1 MQLPLSVLTA
11 LESLINPLLKQAV
24 AQEGAAA
31 VALETLQGS
40 CIEFQ
45 VSGLDLQVR
54 LQVSSDGVYFYRHGD
69 EPADAWILAA
79 PHVYLKMATSKDAN
93 SILFGS
99 DVTVGGNTYLLEVLQ
114 ELIAGLGL
122 DTKELISRVAGPLPL
137 ASIQAGFS
145 QLLQFGQRFT
155 GSASDDVKSY
165 VDDEAGLLAGKN
177 SWHLAEDSLHE
188 LRLDVDRLDARISLL
203 ENSLLEKQPI
213 AAAPT
218 AGEE

>member
-31 VALETLQGS
+31 AALESLQGN

-45 VSGLDLQVR
+45 VSGLDLQFKI
-54 LQVSSDGVYFYRHGD
+54 QISNDGLYFYRQTD
-69 EPADAWILAA
+69 EPADAWILAS
-79 PHVYLKMATSKDAN
+79 PQVYLKMATSKDAN

-99 DVTVGGNTYLLEVLQ
+99 EVTVGGNTYLLEVLQ

-122 DTKELISRVAGPLPL
+122 DTKELISRVAAPLPI

-155 GSASDDVKSY
+155 DSASADVKSY
-165 VDDEAGLLAGKN
+165 IDDEVGLLVGKN
-177 SWHLAEDSLHE
+177 SWHLAEDELHD
-188 LRLDVDRLDARISLL
+188 LRLDVDRLEARIH
-203 ENSLLEKQPI
+203 LLEKQLTVTT
-213 AAAPT
+213 AATAAPT

>member
-31 VALETLQGS
+31 AALKTLQGN

-45 VSGLDLQVR
+45 VSGLDLQIR
-54 LQVSSDGVYFYRHGD
+54 LQVSSDGFYLYRHSD

-99 DVTVGGNTYLLEVLQ
+99 EVAIGGNTYLLEVLQ

-122 DTKELISRVAGPLPL
+122 DTQELISRVAAPLPV

-155 GSASDDVKSY
+155 RSASADVKSY
-165 VDDEAGLLAGKN
+165 IDDEAGLLAGKN
-177 SWHLAEDSLHE
+177 SWHLAEDALHD
-188 LRLDVDRLDARISLL
+188 LRLDVDRLEARISLL
-203 ENSLLEKQPI
+203 ENSLLEKQS
-213 AAAPT
+213 AVPT
-218 AGEE
+218 AAGEE